1 MTTETEERTGGGTVN
16 PPYVAYKTFRN
27 FLDSLRVTMP
37 SRIDRSVMHTLS
49 GGAQSHL
56 MHALKSMG
64 LISANGLPSDTLKE
78 LVVPEE
84 DRRRRAM
91 LTALRAG
98 FPFLFEGAIDL
109 STASGKQLMEQFASV
124 TLGASTTSRAIAFF
138 LASAKDAGLPLSPY
152 FKRIQSRSA
161 SSGRRSA
168 NGNGSNRQ
176 ETLIDEADAVSD
188 KEEDKPIIG
197 ESLTVALKSGGTL
210 TVSASTSFFKMSAE
224 DRTFVFGII
233 DQLQHYDAE

>member
-1 MTTETEERTGGGTVN
+1 MTTETEPKTNGGTVN

-64 LISANGLPSDTLKE
+64 LISANVLPSDTLKE

-91 LTALRAG
+91 LTALRVG

-124 TLGASTTSRAIAFF
+124 SLGASTTSRAIAFF

-152 FKRIQSRSA
+152 FRRIQSRSA

-168 NGNGSNRQ
+168 NDSNRQ
-176 ETLIDEADAVSD
+176 ETLIDEPDAVPD
-188 KEEDKPIIG
+188 EEEDKPIIG
-197 ESLTVALKSGGTL
+197 ESLTVDLKSGGTL